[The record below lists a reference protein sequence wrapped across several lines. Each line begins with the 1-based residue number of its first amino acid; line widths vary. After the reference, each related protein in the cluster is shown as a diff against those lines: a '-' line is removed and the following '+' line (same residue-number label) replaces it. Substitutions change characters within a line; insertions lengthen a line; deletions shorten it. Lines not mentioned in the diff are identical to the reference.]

1 MKIGIPKEIKQ
12 GENRVALPP
21 SAVKTLVDKGHEVLV
36 ETEAGQGSGF
46 EDQEYR
52 QSGAVLISSGQE
64 IYAKATLI
72 VKVKEPLESEY
83 PLLKQEHILFTYL
96 HLAAS
101 EKLTKALLLS
111 KCTAIAYESVQLA
124 DGSLPLLIPM
134 SEVAGRMATQQGAW
148 YLEKQNGGR
157 GVLLGGVSGIPAATV
172 VIIGGGT
179 VGLEA
184 ARMAAGLGASVWIL
198 EINAARIRYLKDV
211 LPANVQVC
219 FFDNGLLENLLPQ
232 TDLLIG
238 AVLVTGAKAPILV
251 SRKMVAS
258 MPKGAV
264 IIDVAVDQGGTI
276 ETIRPTSHAEPIFI
290 EEGVLHYGVPN
301 MPGAVPFTSTK
312 VLSALTLPYID
323 LLATFGKE
331 ALDKRVDLAKGLQC
345 RDGRLWN
352 ESVATQ
358 FGIV

>member
-21 SAVKTLVDKGHEVLV
+21 SAVQSLVDKGHEVCI
-36 ETEAGQGSGF
+36 EKEAGIGSGF
-46 EDQEYR
+46 EDAAYIR
-52 QSGAVLISSGQE
+52 AGAVVLPTGKE
-64 IYAKATLI
+64 VYTNATLI
-72 VKVKEPLESEY
+72 IKVKEPLEQEY
-83 PLLKQEHILFTYL
+83 AFLKEEHILFTYL

-101 EKLTKALLLS
+101 EKLTRALLQS

-148 YLEKQNGGR
+148 FLEKQNGGR
-157 GVLLGGVSGIPAATV
+157 GILLGGVSGIPAATV
-172 VIIGGGT
+172 LIIGGGT

-184 ARMAAGLGASVWIL
+184 ARMAAGLGATVWLL
-198 EINAARIRYLKDV
+198 EVNAARIRYLKDV
-211 LPANVQVC
+211 LPPNVQVC
-219 FFDNGLLENLLPQ
+219 FFDTGLLESLLSQ

-251 SRKMVAS
+251 SRKMVAT

-276 ETIRPTSHAEPIFI
+276 ETIKPTSHAEPIFI

-301 MPGAVPFTSTK
+301 MPGAVPYTSTK
-312 VLSALTLPYID
+312 ALSALTLPYIE
-323 LLATFGKE
+323 LLARMGTG
-331 ALDKRVDLAKGLQC
+331 ALDKQLDLAKGLQC
-345 RDGRLWN
+345 RDGRLFN
-352 ESVATQ
+352 EAVAKQ
-358 FGIV
+358 FGII